1 MRRVQSIPKFKNAF
15 DEPSTNFKKS
25 VSSVVELRMSPIPP
39 PSSQFLYMPQDY
51 TSKNPQYIKIP
62 KAPKS
67 ARIENDTRLTGIDKI
82 LHERYNPE
90 YRNSN
95 STYKK
100 YQNIQ
105 TSNINKL
112 KSDDI
117 KDALAK
123 LDERK
128 NKFVGRYK
136 KLFDPAQETKG
147 SDLKTLRVDLADL
160 RVPRNKGYT
169 VNFYKSIKEM
179 LEKVDS

>member
-1 MRRVQSIPKFKNAF
+1 MRKVQSVQKFKNTF
-15 DEPSTNFKKS
+15 DESSTSLKKS
-25 VSSVVELRMSPIPP
+25 VSTVVELRMSPLPP

-67 ARIENDTRLTGIDKI
+67 ARVEKDNRLIGIDKI
-82 LHERYNPE
+82 LHERFNPE
-90 YRNSN
+90 YRNNS

-100 YQNIQ
+100 YRDIQ
-105 TSNINKL
+105 TSNIHKL
-112 KSDDI
+112 KNDEI
-117 KDALAK
+117 KDTLAK
-123 LDERK
+123 LDDRK
-128 NKFVGRYK
+128 NKFVDRYK
-136 KLFDPAQETKG
+136 KLFKPAPDTKA

-179 LEKVDS
+179 LEKVD